1 MEARRWL
8 CFNAEVLWDAAG
20 ASMCPL
26 FSKVSP
32 GVMCLETINGF
43 ITWIEKFWEKEG
55 KVVRV
60 VLRTFLQRYRGFLWY
75 YEVKVLVLLKLYVS
89 NIQSALVNVNDLLS
103 LLKKP

>member
-1 MEARRWL
+1 M
-8 CFNAEVLWDAAG
+8 
-20 ASMCPL
+20 
-26 FSKVSP
+26 
-32 GVMCLETINGF
+32 
-43 ITWIEKFWEKEG
+43 
-55 KVVRV
+55 VRV